1 MRNFLKELR
10 TASLLGAALLF
21 VASAFAGS
29 SSAQTNSSGAAGAA
43 VPQETPPPPAA
54 PRSVNVPKPAE
65 RTLANGLRVIVIENH
80 ATPLVGA
87 QLMVKNG
94 GEVDPPALSGLA
106 DLTAELL
113 TKGTKTRTAP
123 QIAQEIEALGGVI
136 NSAANWDASRA
147 SVNVIASKTEQ
158 AVSIL
163 ADVVR
168 NPVFKDEEIERL
180 RQQYLDNL
188 NVGMNSPGTL
198 ASWVASRVVF
208 GGSPYGHPVSGT
220 LESIPRVK
228 REDITSLHS
237 TYYRP
242 DNAILV
248 VGGDIK
254 AADAFKLA
262 EKLFGDWAK
271 PSTALPAAS
280 LKSDA
285 AAAKQRVVVV
295 DMPGAGQAAVV
306 FARRGIAR
314 TDPEFYSGL
323 VANSVLSGYSGRLN
337 QEIRIK
343 RGLSYGARSSL
354 DTRRDVGPFVASAQT
369 KNQSGAEVAGLLV
382 GELARLS
389 SEAVTEAE
397 LMPRKAVVIGGFG
410 RSLETTEGLVGQV
423 ASLALY
429 GLSLDEINRYI
440 TSVQAVTATQ
450 IQKFAG
456 SRLGAADANII
467 IVGDAKEFIEPLRK
481 QFPNVEVIKRED
493 LDLNTGAIRK
503 SAPDS
508 SKQ

>member
-1 MRNFLKELR
+1 MRRVLKELR
-10 TASLLGAALLF
+10 PASLLGAALLL
-21 VASAFAGS
+21 VAATFAGGTN
-29 SSAQTNSSGAAGAA
+29 AQTNSSGAAGAA
-43 VPQETPPPPAA
+43 TPQETPPPPAA
-54 PRSVNVPKPAE
+54 PRSVNVPKPVE

-106 DLTAELL
+106 DMTAELL

-136 NSAANWDASRA
+136 NSAAGWDASRA
-147 SVNVIASKTEQ
+147 NVNVIASKTEP
-158 AVSIL
+158 AMAIL

-168 NPVFKDEEIERL
+168 NPVFKEEEIDRL
-180 RQQYLDNL
+180 RQQYLDSL
-188 NVGMNSPGTL
+188 NIGMNSPGTL

-220 LESIPRVK
+220 PESIAAIQRVN
-228 REDITSLHS
+228 ITDLHGL
-237 TYYRP
+237 YYRP

-248 VGGDIK
+248 IGGDIK

-262 EKLFGDWAK
+262 EKLFGDWVK
-271 PSTALPAAS
+271 PSKALPVALS
-280 LKSDA
+280 QSDA
-285 AAAKQRVVVV
+285 AAPAKQRVVVV

-306 FARRGIAR
+306 FARRGITR

-369 KNQSGAEVAGLLV
+369 KNQSGAEVASLLV
-382 GELARLS
+382 GELSRLS

-397 LMPRKAVVIGGFG
+397 LTPRKAVVIGGFG
-410 RSLETTEGLVGQV
+410 RSLETTEGLVASGRQSGALRAEPRRDQPLHLQRPGGHAHADTEVRRV
-423 ASLALY
+423 APRRLGRQHRHRRRRQGFHRAAA
-429 GLSLDEINRYI
+429 
-440 TSVQAVTATQ
+440 QAVPQRRGHQARR
-450 IQKFAG
+450 A
-456 SRLGAADANII
+456 
-467 IVGDAKEFIEPLRK
+467 
-481 QFPNVEVIKRED
+481 
-493 LDLNTGAIRK
+493 
-503 SAPDS
+503 
-508 SKQ
+508 

>member
-21 VASAFAGS
+21 VSAAFAGS
-29 SSAQTNSSGAAGAA
+29 SSAQTGAAA

-54 PRSVNVPKPAE
+54 PRSVNVPKPVE

-87 QLMVKNG
+87 QLIVKNG

-106 DLTAELL
+106 DMTAELL

-136 NSAANWDASRA
+136 TSAADWDASRA

-168 NPVFKDEEIERL
+168 NPVFKEEEIERL
-180 RQQYLDNL
+180 RQQYLDSL
-188 NVGMNSPGTL
+188 SVGMNSPGTL

-220 LESIPRVK
+220 PESIPRVK
-228 REDITSLHS
+228 RDDITSLHS

-271 PSTALPAAS
+271 PSTALPAAPS
-280 LKSDA
+280 KVGRGGSEA
-285 AAAKQRVVVV
+285 ARS
-295 DMPGAGQAAVV
+295 
-306 FARRGIAR
+306 RRGHAGR
-314 TDPEFYSGL
+314 GSG
-323 VANSVLSGYSGRLN
+323 GGRLRTPRHRAHRPGVL
-337 QEIRIK
+337 QRH
-343 RGLSYGARSSL
+343 
-354 DTRRDVGPFVASAQT
+354 RRQ
-369 KNQSGAEVAGLLV
+369 
-382 GELARLS
+382 
-389 SEAVTEAE
+389 
-397 LMPRKAVVIGGFG
+397 
-410 RSLETTEGLVGQV
+410 
-423 ASLALY
+423 
-429 GLSLDEINRYI
+429 
-440 TSVQAVTATQ
+440 
-450 IQKFAG
+450 
-456 SRLGAADANII
+456 LGALAATRG
-467 IVGDAKEFIEPLRK
+467 VS
-481 QFPNVEVIKRED
+481 
-493 LDLNTGAIRK
+493 IRRYAS
-503 SAPDS
+503 SAG
-508 SKQ
+508 